1 MIRNYYITAIRNLV
15 KHKSYFMLN
24 LIGLAIGITSFIFI
38 SLYVINELSY
48 DKFHSQH
55 KELYRVHVY
64 GHMMGQNMAM
74 AATASPMAQA
84 LLQDFPEVAKVTRVK
99 ESGAWFIGNGDKK
112 FNEDGM
118 LFADSTFFDV
128 FDFKFIA
135 GDPKS
140 ALVKPRS
147 VVLTEAYAKKYFG
160 DENALGKTIT
170 VEQDSIFY
178 QVTGIIKDIPDNS
191 HMKFDMM
198 GSRITYKFWD
208 NNQWVSHNDY
218 TYIVLHKNA
227 DRQAFEAKM
236 QELVQKYVGPQI
248 SQFMGTTMEA
258 WESTGNSFGYTLMPV
273 TDIHLHSHVDEELEA
288 NSDISYIYI
297 YTLIAFVLLFIAIIN
312 FVNLATAQSAA
323 RAKEV
328 GIRKVLG
335 SNRKGLIYQFIFE
348 SIVVALLATI
358 IASIL
363 VTLLTPNFESLIDKG
378 LTINLSTSYYSVL
391 ILLSLAIIIGVM
403 AGFYPAFVLA
413 GFRPTDVLN
422 GRLKSGAKAGLL
434 RNLLVTIQF
443 VASIVI
449 IIGTVVVYR
458 QIDFMLNKNL
468 GFDKEQTLVI
478 RRPDVLL
485 KNLETYK
492 EDLLTN
498 PNIEAVA
505 NATTIPG
512 KDRYNNNAHM
522 TEDNP
527 DSPYLLMENSV
538 SFGYTELM
546 GMELVAGRFFSK
558 DFPSDSGA
566 VVINETAAKTIGYDN
581 PIGKS
586 FVDKG
591 RDGHVR
597 KMAIIGVV
605 KDYNIQSL
613 HRPIEPTMLR
623 LMGGNWEGYMLIKL
637 SNTQNMRETL
647 SFIEASWFKY
657 SHNKPFQYFFFDDDY
672 AKLYKS
678 ESTTAQVFVIF
689 AGLSISIACLGL
701 IGLITYTTSVRKK
714 EIGIR
719 KVMGAGTAT
728 LVRLLSSEF
737 IKLIVIATVISWPLA
752 YFAID
757 YWLRNFADRLAISP
771 WIFILS
777 TFIVVLIGGIAI
789 SFQTIKTSLSNPIDS
804 LRTE

>member
-1 MIRNYYITAIRNLV
+1 
-15 KHKSYFMLN
+15 
-24 LIGLAIGITSFIFI
+24 
-38 SLYVINELSY
+38 
-48 DKFHSQH
+48 
-55 KELYRVHVY
+55 
-64 GHMMGQNMAM
+64 
-74 AATASPMAQA
+74 
-84 LLQDFPEVAKVTRVK
+84 
-99 ESGAWFIGNGDKK
+99 
-112 FNEDGM
+112 
-118 LFADSTFFDV
+118 
-128 FDFKFIA
+128 
-135 GDPKS
+135 
-140 ALVKPRS
+140 
-147 VVLTEAYAKKYFG
+147 
-160 DENALGKTIT
+160 
-170 VEQDSIFY
+170 
-178 QVTGIIKDIPDNS
+178 
-191 HMKFDMM
+191 
-198 GSRITYKFWD
+198 
-208 NNQWVSHNDY
+208 
-218 TYIVLHKNA
+218 
-227 DRQAFEAKM
+227 
-236 QELVQKYVGPQI
+236 
-248 SQFMGTTMEA
+248 
-258 WESTGNSFGYTLMPV
+258 
-273 TDIHLHSHVDEELEA
+273 
-288 NSDISYIYI
+288 
-297 YTLIAFVLLFIAIIN
+297 
-312 FVNLATAQSAA
+312 
-323 RAKEV
+323 
-328 GIRKVLG
+328 
-335 SNRKGLIYQFIFE
+335 
-348 SIVVALLATI
+348 
-358 IASIL
+358 
-363 VTLLTPNFESLIDKG
+363 
-378 LTINLSTSYYSVL
+378 
-391 ILLSLAIIIGVM
+391 
-403 AGFYPAFVLA
+403 
-413 GFRPTDVLN
+413 
-422 GRLKSGAKAGLL
+422 
-434 RNLLVTIQF
+434 
-443 VASIVI
+443 
-449 IIGTVVVYR
+449 
-458 QIDFMLNKNL
+458 
-468 GFDKEQTLVI
+468 
-478 RRPDVLL
+478 
-485 KNLETYK
+485 
-492 EDLLTN
+492 
-498 PNIEAVA
+498 
-505 NATTIPG
+505 
-512 KDRYNNNAHM
+512 
-522 TEDNP
+522 
-527 DSPYLLMENSV
+527 
-538 SFGYTELM
+538 
-546 GMELVAGRFFSK
+546 MELVAGRFFSK